1 MSRHRRELVQELG
14 AALRTYQRSVDAF
27 DQAVADVLGINRTDL
42 RCLDLLLERGQ
53 ATPGFLAAALGLTT
67 GSVTAMLDRLERL
80 GYLERRPDP
89 ADRRRVEVHP
99 SSQSITLAGRIY
111 GPLAAEGVP
120 LLGRY
125 NRAQLELLVDVL
137 RRMQALQERHTERV
151 KGSDPRPQTP
161 DSRP

>member
-1 MSRHRRELVQELG
+1 MWWSKIQRW
-14 AALRTYQRSVDAF
+14 ASALPW
-27 DQAVADVLGINRTDL
+27 NL
-42 RCLDLLLERGQ
+42 RK
-53 ATPGFLAAALGLTT
+53 T
-67 GSVTAMLDRLERL
+67 GSTTS
-80 GYLERRPDP
+80 RRRSDP

-99 SSQSITLAGRIY
+99 SSQSLTLARRIY

-151 KGSDPRPQTP
+151 KGSDPRPQIP
-161 DSRP
+161 DLRP